1 MASMSEANIA
11 RVTASLTPSDFH
23 SIVIFACLSQVI
35 LSAVLAPQVG
45 QFFTETFLLGQVESL
60 RVGLALGDTV
70 VVDEGVGAVDT
81 DASQRT
87 MST

>member
-11 RVTASLTPSDFH
+11 RVTASLVPSDFH

-45 QFFTETFLLGQVESL
+45 QFFTETFFSARLN
-60 RVGLALGDTV
+60 RFVGFALGDDAV
-70 VVDEGVGAVDT
+70 VVDEGGR
-81 DASQRT
+81 S
-87 MST
+87 